1 MSSWFQQREYQSF
14 CFCSTGDLS
23 TSRGRI
29 GATGWWPSWNVFFPA
44 QETGEAVLR
53 VVTNTGNSSNPAG
66 RLPYTWPKYQDQ
78 VRNKRVLHFA
88 YWDCWVVFL
97 SVGNVHIF
105 RLNCLVNSNITAT
118 STTNLHI
125 PRLLYKI
132 KPILLLI
139 KYNSAKNKASEKKTT
154 L

>member
-29 GATGWWPSWNVFFPA
+29 GATGWWPSWNVFFPRRRPGKRCWGWSPTRA
-44 QETGEAVLR
+44 IPPTPRAGCPIHGQNIKIRLEIKEFYILR
-53 VVTNTGNSSNPAG
+53 IEIVGLSFFQLGMCT
-66 RLPYTWPKYQDQ
+66 
-78 VRNKRVLHFA
+78 
-88 YWDCWVVFL
+88 FL
-97 SVGNVHIF
+97 D
-105 RLNCLVNSNITAT
+105 CLVNSNITAT